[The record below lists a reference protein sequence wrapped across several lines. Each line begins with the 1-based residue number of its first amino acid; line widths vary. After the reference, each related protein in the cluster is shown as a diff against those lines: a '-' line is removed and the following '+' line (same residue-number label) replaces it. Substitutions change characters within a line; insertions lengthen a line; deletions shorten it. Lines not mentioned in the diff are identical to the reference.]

1 MKCSKMQFT
10 VKIVHLLDFS
20 CSYQTMWN
28 FPRLNVYNWVGER
41 LFLIHN
47 IAVVVL
53 IRASPVGSHD
63 LHFRFNPDQKSIT
76 WKYHSIVLLKQRI
89 KFLHQSYT
97 HCYQIVKYISV
108 KCIVK
113 SGMPLR
119 YYRESSKNY
128 HVTSVGWLGG
138 QKLPILLT

>member
-1 MKCSKMQFT
+1 MRITSFKIMFFHAMKCSKMQFT

-53 IRASPVGSHD
+53 IRVSPVGSHD
-63 LHFRFNPDQKSIT
+63 LHFMFNPDQKSIT
-76 WKYHSIVLLKQRI
+76 WKYHRIVLLNQRI
-89 KFLHQSYT
+89 KFLHQSFT
-97 HCYQIVKYISV
+97 HCYQIVKYIIC
-108 KCIVK
+108 KMYC
-113 SGMPLR
+113 
-119 YYRESSKNY
+119 
-128 HVTSVGWLGG
+128 
-138 QKLPILLT
+138 QKYAT

>member
-53 IRASPVGSHD
+53 IRVSPVGSHD
-63 LHFRFNPDQKSIT
+63 LHFMFNPDQKSIT

-128 HVTSVGWLGG
+128 VISVGWLGG